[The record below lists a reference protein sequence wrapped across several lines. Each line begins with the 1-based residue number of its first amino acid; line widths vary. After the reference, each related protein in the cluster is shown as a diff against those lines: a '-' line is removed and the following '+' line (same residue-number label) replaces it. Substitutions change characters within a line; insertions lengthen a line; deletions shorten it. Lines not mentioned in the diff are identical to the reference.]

1 MPNYRRAQVLGATY
15 FFTVN
20 LRDRTS
26 NLLTREIDL
35 LRETVR
41 ATRARHP
48 FHIDAWVVLP
58 DHMHCLWTLPPGDAN
73 FARRWKV
80 IKFAFAKRLPL
91 TETRTVNQ
99 QRRRERGIWQRRYW
113 EHLTRDE
120 RDYQRHFDYI
130 HVNPLKHGYVERLE
144 DWPYSSFHH
153 AMAMGI
159 YPLGWCVEPEGAERG
174 YGE

>member
-1 MPNYRRAQVLGATY
+1 MPDYRRAQVPGATY

-73 FARRWKV
+73 FALRWKV
-80 IKFAFAKRLPL
+80 IKFAFAKRLPI

-113 EHLTRDE
+113 EHLIRDE

-174 YGE
+174 YSE